1 MSACSNVDP
10 INRAPKSA
18 SLAGSEP
25 QLLYRVRD
33 AAKVLGLSERKVW
46 DLLTRREL
54 TAVKVDGATRIKR
67 SELLRFIEEL

>member
-1 MSACSNVDP
+1 MSIPRDILPTAAQKP
-10 INRAPKSA
+10 AP
-18 SLAGSEP
+18 LANSEP